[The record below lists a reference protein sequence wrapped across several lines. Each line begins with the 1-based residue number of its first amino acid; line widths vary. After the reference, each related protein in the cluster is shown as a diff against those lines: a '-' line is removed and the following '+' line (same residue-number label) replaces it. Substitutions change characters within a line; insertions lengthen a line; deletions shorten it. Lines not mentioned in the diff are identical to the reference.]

1 MCRDPVGETLCWA
14 KLLGLWVD
22 KVAHEHERGL
32 VLPQCEITASGN
44 IGPGEEPQTQH
55 VLGSAQA
62 GRNVSAEGKG
72 LRRPR
77 GC

>member
-1 MCRDPVGETLCWA
+1 MCRDPVGENLCWA

-22 KVAHEHERGL
+22 KVAHGHEVGL
-32 VLPQCEITASGN
+32 VLPQCEVMASGN
-44 IGPGEEPQTQH
+44 LGPGEESQTQH
-55 VLGSAQA
+55 ILGSAQA
-62 GRNVSAEGKG
+62 GRKVSTEGKG